1 MTTKPVVSITDELLA
16 EIEKL
21 ASNATPGPWV
31 YNAGEDDEES
41 PWSMQFPTVSSQD
54 REIIGTEGFYSD
66 KEIDEANAEFVAV
79 ANPATMLALTT
90 ELRRL
95 RAMTR
100 VTIGVGE
107 GSGQLFVHGDYDSIK
122 VAQSIVLENERLRAE
137 NEALRVEKQVWQ
149 PIMDEVDR
157 RADKQWCLPDKCD
170 FTVTVCYEDYAAV
183 AAYDTA
189 MQSNTEGN

>member
-1 MTTKPVVSITDELLA
+1 MTTTPITSITDELLA

-54 REIIGTEGFYSD
+54 REIIGTEGFYSV

-95 RAMTR
+95 RA
-100 VTIGVGE
+100 
-107 GSGQLFVHGDYDSIK
+107 D
-122 VAQSIVLENERLRAE
+122 
-137 NEALRVEKQVWQ
+137 NEALRKVCKDVAWRVSDTCDQLQ
-149 PIMDEVDR
+149 ATGFDGDR
-157 RADKQWCLPDKCD
+157 RYGLDEWSAPIKNLSM
-170 FTVTVCYEDYAAV
+170 AV
-183 AAYDTA
+183 GILERT
-189 MQSNTEGN
+189 MQSNKEGN